1 MAVSSVG
8 VKRDNEWNNKNG
20 DMFKAGYDEMLKRLE
35 PTTILFYGDMIDGL
49 EGNIIQIPSYYAQK
63 REILNERKKAKNG

>member
-1 MAVSSVG
+1 MAVSSGG
-8 VKRDNEWNNKNG
+8 VKRDNEWNNKSG

-63 REILNERKKAKNG
+63 CEILNERKKAKNG